1 MIQEF
6 DYFGHQE
13 SPTLVLCNPDKTQLV
28 SLGSVYDRKLSQ
40 RFNALSELTFCAPYM
55 IDGVPTPYYD
65 LLEYRRLIYVENF
78 GYYMITGVETND
90 DGIVKEKLITCNSLE
105 VEMATKKVTGLK
117 GTFKFYDVI
126 PTSGSPALLNTLL
139 GYLPGWSA
147 GSIDADIALLY
158 RTFDVSDSTIYNL
171 LMEDIS
177 NAYQCI
183 FTFDT
188 INQLINVYSTS
199 NATTATDIYM
209 SFNNLIEKINIKEI
223 TDEIVTAL
231 TVKGA
236 GNLSINQVNPL
247 GSDTIYNFDYY
258 KNVNWMSQGLIDAID
273 AWELLISNNQ
283 ATYAGL
289 LTELETYNSTLITQ
303 QGTLVTLDGEYKSL
317 ENIKFAQAQQG
328 IDLTSINA
336 QLAAKQIEINNATT
350 AISQTQTLI
359 TNVTAQLVAIN
370 ELVCFD
376 CNFTPTQL
384 IELDKFII
392 GSTYQ
397 NNNFVETDIMTYPE
411 IQAQAQDLYDQA
423 INVLTKVST
432 PRYEFSMDAVN
443 FTALPEYQIF
453 IDQVE
458 LGCVITLDLDGGL
471 NLFESNYV
479 HTSGSSILI
488 YPVLLGMDINF
499 DDPTDFSLIFSNR
512 LRLDNSSFQLT
523 DLFGETNKAGI
534 STSFNSEQWSS
545 WNNNYKD
552 SVSTFITSSLDA
564 TLNNIISGSG
574 QDVLINQTGIRIR
587 KSTGLNTYDPQQ
599 IWMNQG
605 VIAFTDNNWD
615 SVKMALG
622 NVTTGSTTNYGLVA
636 EVVTGRLLAGN
647 NLTITNENNTFTV
660 DGAGATLTNATLTIN
675 SSTGNGRMFLDPT
688 NGIKIQKNVGGTWTD
703 QMSMDTSGNLTFA
716 GVLKGAT
723 GTFSGTLSAATITG
737 ATINGGTINGATGYF
752 SGNIYAANLQG
763 QVSDG
768 QIQSVSWN
776 KVTAV
781 SIDAGTITAGY
792 LSANRISGGTL
803 YSPYISGG
811 TISGGYISGGTIN
824 GATLSGV
831 YIGAN
836 TITTGNINVLGT
848 TSLGGTTYVSG
859 VLSITGSGS
868 IYAGGSSGKSPAIY
882 YRKGG
887 DTSNGYLYFTDGI
900 LTGYS

>member
-6 DYFGHQE
+6 DYFGQQE
-13 SPTLVLCNPDKTQLV
+13 SPTLILCNPDKTELV
-28 SLGSVYDRKLSQ
+28 ALGSVYDRKLCS
-40 RFNALSELTFCAPYM
+40 RYNALSELTFCAPFM
-55 IDGVPTPYYD
+55 IDGVQTPYYD
-65 LLEYRRLIYVENF
+65 LLEYRRLVMIENL

-90 DGIVKEKLITCNSLE
+90 DGIVKEKKITCNSLE
-105 VEMATKKVTGLK
+105 VEMATKKITGLK

-147 GSIDADIALLY
+147 GSIDAGVAALY

-236 GNLSINQVNPL
+236 GNLSINTVNPL

-258 KNVNWMSQGLIDAID
+258 KNINWMPQELIDAID
-273 AWELLISNNQ
+273 AWELLVSNNQ

-289 LTELETYNSTLITQ
+289 LTELITYNSELLTQ
-303 QGTLVTLDGEYKSL
+303 QSTLVTLDGEYKSL

-328 IDLTSINA
+328 INLATINA
-336 QLAAKQIEINNATT
+336 QLASKQIEINNANI

-376 CNFTPTQL
+376 CNFTPAQL

-423 INVLTKVST
+423 MNVLTKVST

-458 LGCVITLDLDGGL
+458 LGCIITLDLDGGL

-479 HTSGSSILI
+479 HTSGSSTLI
-488 YPVLLGMDINF
+488 YPVLLGMNINF
-499 DDPTDFSLIFSNR
+499 DDPAEFSLIFSNR

-534 STSFNSEQWSS
+534 STIFNSEQWGS
-545 WNNNYKD
+545 WNNNYRD

-564 TLNNIISGSG
+564 TLNNVISGSG

-587 KSTGLNTYDPQQ
+587 KYSGSSTYYPQQ

-605 VIAFTDNNWD
+605 TIAFTDDNWN

-622 NVTTGSTTNYGLVA
+622 SVTTGSVQSYGLVA
-636 EVVTGRLLAGN
+636 DTIVGRLLAGN
-647 NLTITNENNTFTV
+647 NLTITNQNNTFTV
-660 DGAGATLTNATLTIN
+660 DGLGATLTNAILTIN

-703 QMSMDTSGNLTFA
+703 QMVMSGTGDLTFSGA
-716 GVLKGAT
+716 LNGAT

-752 SGNIYAANLQG
+752 SGNIYANNLQG
-763 QVSDG
+763 LVTSG
-768 QIQSVSWN
+768 QIESLSAD
-776 KVTAV
+776 KIT
-781 SIDAGTITAGY
+781 AGTINAVTLNSSTINGGSINGTNINSSGFLVTDSLVAEAAAVRSGLTVYGTANFYGLLLQNSSVVATQSWVNSQGFY
-792 LSANRISGGTL
+792 NSGDSPSFGTVNASSRYNCQGVSGISY
-803 YSPYISGG
+803 YSG
-811 TISGGYISGGTIN
+811 TISRLTIRGGI
-824 GATLSGV
+824 
-831 YIGAN
+831 
-836 TITTGNINVLGT
+836 
-848 TSLGGTTYVSG
+848 
-859 VLSITGSGS
+859 ITGYVG
-868 IYAGGSSGKSPAIY
+868 
-882 YRKGG
+882 
-887 DTSNGYLYFTDGI
+887 
-900 LTGYS
+900 

>member
-6 DYFGHQE
+6 DYFGQQE
-13 SPTLVLCNPDKTQLV
+13 SPTLILCNPDKTELTA
-28 SLGSVYDRKLSQ
+28 LGSVYDRKLSQ
-40 RFNALSELTFCAPYM
+40 RFNSLSELTFTAPFM
-55 IDGVPTPYYD
+55 IDGVQTPYYD
-65 LLEYRRLIYVENF
+65 LLEYRRLVLID
-78 GYYMITGVETND
+78 GLDYYMITGVETND

-105 VEMATKKVTGLK
+105 VEMATKKVTGLR

-147 GSIDADIALLY
+147 GSIDTSIALLY

-188 INQLINVYSTS
+188 INQLINVYSTT

-236 GNLSINQVNPL
+236 GNLSINTVNPL
-247 GSDTIYNFDYY
+247 GSDIIYNFDYY
-258 KNVNWMSQGLIDAID
+258 KNTNWMSQALINAID
-273 AWELLISNNQ
+273 AWESLITNNQ
-283 ATYAGL
+283 ATYANK
-289 LTELETYNSTLITQ
+289 LTQLQTYNSTLITQ
-303 QGTLVTLDGEYKSL
+303 QSTLVTLDGEYKSL
-317 ENIKFAQAQQG
+317 ENIKFAQSQQG
-328 IDLTSINA
+328 VNLTSINA
-336 QLAAKQIEINNATT
+336 QLAAKQIEINNVTA

-370 ELVCFD
+370 TLVSFNS
-376 CNFTPTQL
+376 NFTPTQL
-384 IELDKFII
+384 IELDKFIV

-411 IQAQAQDLYDQA
+411 IQAQAQDLYNQA
-423 INVLTKVST
+423 MNVLTKVST

-471 NLFESNYV
+471 NLFESNYIY
-479 HTSGSSILI
+479 TSGSSLLI
-488 YPVLLGMDINF
+488 YPVLLGMDMNF
-499 DDPTDFSLIFSNR
+499 DDPTEFSLIFSNR

-534 STSFNSEQWSS
+534 STSFNSEQWGS
-545 WNNNYKD
+545 WTNNYRD

-564 TLNNIISGSG
+564 TLNNIVSGSN

-587 KSTGLNTYDPQQ
+587 KMLSSGSYSPQQ

-605 VIAFTDNNWD
+605 VIAFTKDNWN
-615 SVKMALG
+615 SVEAALG
-622 NVTTGSTTNYGLVA
+622 NVTTGSTTSYGLIANTIV
-636 EVVTGRLLAGN
+636 GRLLAGN
-647 NLTITNENNTFTV
+647 NLTITNQNNTFTV
-660 DGAGATLTNATLTIN
+660 DGLGATLTNATLTIN

-688 NGIKIQKNVGGTWTD
+688 NGIKIQKNLGGTWTN
-703 QMSMDTSGNLTFA
+703 QMSMDTSGNLNFT
-716 GVLKGAT
+716 GNLSGAT
-723 GTFSGTLSAATITG
+723 GTFSGTLNA

-763 QVSDG
+763 QVTDG
-768 QIQSVSWN
+768 QIESVNWN

-781 SIDAGTITAGY
+781 SIDAGTITAGTM
-792 LSANRISGGTL
+792 SADR
-803 YSPYISGG
+803 
-811 TISGGYISGGTIN
+811 ISGGTIN
-824 GATLSGV
+824 GINIYGANIYSSDYLGV
-831 YIGAN
+831 NDINCMSIIARGGNITNLYTNYIGA
-836 TITTGNINVLGT
+836 L
-848 TSLGGTTYVSG
+848 SGGTIDFASPISVGLATISTLYANSG
-859 VLSITGSGS
+859 ISGAVTVRNSTNTGT
-868 IYAGGSSGKSPAIY
+868 K
-882 YRKGG
+882 
-887 DTSNGYLYFTDGI
+887 TLYFSRGTF
-900 LTGYS
+900 TGQS